1 QYLKAKE
8 HYLKAKKL
16 YSYGLLPS
24 NIYDDWAIPKIE
36 ETEESYLSI
45 LAILYSL
52 EKERDILMAE
62 NYLEEYLR
70 IEPFADEM
78 NIEYINLLLKKG
90 ERKKALDYY
99 KYINELYKKELGT
112 VFNSKEISYFV
123 KEFQIY

>member
-1 QYLKAKE
+1 
-8 HYLKAKKL
+8 
-16 YSYGLLPS
+16 
-24 NIYDDWAIPKIE
+24 
-36 ETEESYLSI
+36 
-45 LAILYSL
+45 LYSL
-52 EKERDILMAE
+52 EKEKDIVMAE
-62 NYLEEYLR
+62 NYLDEYLR

-112 VFNSKEISYFV
+112 AFNSKEISYFV